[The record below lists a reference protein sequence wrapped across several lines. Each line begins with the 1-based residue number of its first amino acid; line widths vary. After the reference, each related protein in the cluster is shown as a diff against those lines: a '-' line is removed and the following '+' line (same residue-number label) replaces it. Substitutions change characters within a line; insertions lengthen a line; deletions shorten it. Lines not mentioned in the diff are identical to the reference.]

1 MIQRV
6 QSIWLFLAGITILLI
21 LIVPI
26 KGVQTG
32 DVDTYVKGTG
42 LFTSKG
48 TSVQKIESFTPLT
61 ISLIAVGL
69 LCLVNIFNFRNRTL
83 QKRVIWIAMALI
95 VILSFWI
102 NQHTGKLP
110 EPISKRYFGVGSF
123 LPVLA
128 LIFCALASRGIRKD
142 EALLRSADRLR

>member
-1 MIQRV
+1 MIQRI
-6 QSIWLFLAGITILLI
+6 QSIWLFLAGITVLLI

-26 KGVQTG
+26 KGIQIG
-32 DVDTYVKGTG
+32 DVDTWIQGTG
-42 LFTSKG
+42 LFTSTAG
-48 TSVQKIESFTPLT
+48 SIQKTESFMPLT
-61 ISLIAVGL
+61 ISLVAVGL
-69 LCLVNIFNFRNRTL
+69 LCLVNIFNFRNRML
-83 QKRVIWIAMALI
+83 QKRFIWVAMALI

-102 NQHTGKLP
+102 NQHSAKLP
-110 EPISKRYFGVGSF
+110 VSTDKQYFGVGTF